1 MFCSHVHLQTGN
13 KPISSSIIPGCLQN
27 SLSFRNA
34 PGYSLPIELEE
45 IFTLRQTNVSVIH
58 QLVDHE
64 ERRGV
69 HMCSPLQTVIQPTFG
84 GVLLR
89 MRDSTVRARWM
100 KSFRRDRFAIG
111 KRISQGGRDAP
122 IRERISLFAA
132 KSGQLVRGRYP
143 RIGIKKHIT
152 GQTVHA

>member
-1 MFCSHVHLQTGN
+1 MFVFRLTRSRLVVR
-13 KPISSSIIPGCLQN
+13 PSPGCLQS

-69 HMCSPLQTVIQPTFG
+69 HMCSPLKIVI
-84 GVLLR
+84 
-89 MRDSTVRARWM
+89 
-100 KSFRRDRFAIG
+100 
-111 KRISQGGRDAP
+111 
-122 IRERISLFAA
+122 
-132 KSGQLVRGRYP
+132 
-143 RIGIKKHIT
+143 
-152 GQTVHA
+152 